1 MQVGLHPMADAGRF
15 RHVYQMKADPP
26 SPNASQRVAK
36 AQKSTAAAEVNRSCG
51 SAALRAH
58 TRDEPPA
65 FQSGLEARP
74 WREAEAKLFAGV
86 ERETPMH
93 PGSSLFTTE
102 H

>member
-1 MQVGLHPMADAGRF
+1 MADAGRF

-36 AQKSTAAAEVNRSCG
+36 AQKSTAAAEVNRGPVSVWSCG